1 VAMTT
6 QRKDRTMPRERVAR
20 DARKN
25 CGVATKGRVKEGP
38 QCGSDNMEKGQDDAT
53 GTGGV

>member
-6 QRKDRTMPRERVAR
+6 QRKDRTMPWERVAR

-25 CGVATKGRVKEGP
+25 CGAATKGRVKEGP